1 MLARVF
7 AHANHRAP
15 LVAAVVVVRRLV
27 VFTGV
32 SVAYDASTV
41 ARIAV
46 NITAMSVHTS
56 PVVIAR
62 VVAIAR
68 RSGVSASSLWRV
80 SIVDAMSGK
89 ALASDSED
97 DDVAVPAKRVN
108 DVDAADAP
116 PAKKV
121 RRARRRDARTT
132 DRLTLFKSQT
142 ATKPT
147 TSDAREGKKPAREDD
162 DDDDDSDADSVD
174 SECVDDLSG
183 DEVDAS
189 NIIEG
194 GRRARRGRPTTFT
207 AEMYA
212 KAGPAFGSDSD
223 DE

>member
-1 MLARVF
+1 LLARVF

-32 SVAYDASTV
+32 SVAYDASVV

-132 DRLTLFKSQT
+132 DRLTLFN
-142 ATKPT
+142 P
-147 TSDAREGKKPAREDD
+147 RRRR
-162 DDDDDSDADSVD
+162 
-174 SECVDDLSG
+174 
-183 DEVDAS
+183 
-189 NIIEG
+189 NR
-194 GRRARRGRPTTFT
+194 RRATRARARSPRARTTTTTTIATRIRSTASAWTICRGTRWTRRT
-207 AEMYA
+207 
-212 KAGPAFGSDSD
+212 S
-223 DE
+223 